1 MLQLLRVMTI
11 GISVLAVAVYLGAQ
25 LYAECTLT
33 EWSAWGP
40 CTDSEVVPSLFA
52 AAASVG
58 AVMRA
63 AAIAR

>member
-1 MLQLLRVMTI
+1 MLQLLRMMTI
-11 GISVLAVAVYLGAQ
+11 VLGAVVVYQGAQ

-58 AVMRA
+58 AVISA